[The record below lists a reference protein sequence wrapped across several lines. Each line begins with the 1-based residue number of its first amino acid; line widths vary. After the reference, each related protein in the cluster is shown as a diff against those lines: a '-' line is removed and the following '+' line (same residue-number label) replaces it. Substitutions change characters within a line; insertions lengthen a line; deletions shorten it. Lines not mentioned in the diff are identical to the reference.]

1 MKVIRGLLSRTFFVA
16 VAMLAP
22 LLVVACNEQDDP
34 FEFGERMNTPTPTA
48 DGTSSENGVTSK
60 EAKASPTPLPTLAP
74 AAAVATVE
82 ARETAHLASLFPE
95 SKGDIKMA
103 EWDHKPLQFENA
115 LIGYFLVYGYD
126 WNIEIIPTEQDNY
139 QKALEKAEIDVVIEF
154 DRSSA
159 GDWYKTHIDN
169 GAITDLG
176 SMNSSQDNN
185 RIVIHSGLAKR
196 APEAAELMRTV
207 RPSPELIDKLSSSIS
222 SGRIG
227 IKPTVAVIKFLK
239 ENEETWRKWLEPE
252 VGEKIIAA
260 VKGGKI
266 SLVNQKCI
274 PAGGS
279 GGAGSPNC

>member
-1 MKVIRGLLSRTFFVA
+1 MKIIHGLLSRVFFVV
-16 VAMLAP
+16 VAMLTP
-22 LLVVACNEQDDP
+22 LLVVACNSQDDP
-34 FEFGERMNTPTPTA
+34 FKFGERMNTPTPTIE
-48 DGTSSENGVTSK
+48 ENGLTPK
-60 EAKASPTPLPTLAP
+60 EPNASPTPLPTLAP

-82 ARETAHLASLFPE
+82 ARQTAHLASLFPE
-95 SKGDIKMA
+95 SKGDIKIA

-115 LIGYFLVYGYD
+115 LIGYLLVYGYE
-126 WNIEIIPTEQDNY
+126 WTIEIIPTDQDNY
-139 QKALEKAEIDVVIEF
+139 EKALENAEIDVVMEF

-159 GDWYKTHIDN
+159 GDWYKTHIDS
-169 GAITDLG
+169 GAIEDLG
-176 SMNSSQDNN
+176 SINSSDENT

-196 APEAAELMRTV
+196 APEAAALMRAA

-239 ENEETWRKWLEPE
+239 ENEETWSKWVEPE
-252 VGEKIIAA
+252 VGEKISAA